1 MDLKKLENIDFEIK
15 KFKSK
20 IFKKYNVDLVVFSY
34 KKNELKKVNVQLVD
48 LWSIYID
55 HIKDNYPEYFQY
67 TDFRNATRQSTWV
80 ALNQSFSYIAYTEL
94 SYSYS
99 EIGRFVNKEHST
111 IIHQVKKAG
120 GYIDKKDPLFCNIH
134 KLMFKKYK
142 EYVGTIYK
150 NSKI

>member
-34 KKNELKKVNVQLVD
+34 EKNELKKIKVPLLD

-67 TDFRNATRQSTWV
+67 TDFRNTSRQSTWV
-80 ALNQSFSYIAYTEL
+80 ALHQSFSYIAYTEL

-99 EIGRFVNKEHST
+99 EIGRFVNKDHST
-111 IIHQVKKAG
+111 IIHQVKKAD
-120 GYIDKKDPLFCNIH
+120 GYIDKEDPLFCNIH